1 MAGQDAKLGFD
12 VQWRNDLRRLARCHE
27 YRTAVIDAV
36 VDLVGTVRGLT
47 GRA

>member
-12 VQWRNDLRRLARCHE
+12 VQWRNDLRRLARRHE

-36 VDLVGTVRGLT
+36 STSSAPSAG
-47 GRA
+47 